1 MTKLK
6 VFKGKEFKVYEADN
20 IQEDDLFFDE
30 YRKAAEML
38 REIVKYDRKNDN
50 RLEYENNIIAFC
62 GERGEGKSSVML
74 SFVKAMSCVNNK
86 KSKKVFEGFNEIE
99 NVHFSEPIIVDPS
112 LFDETHGILDV
123 VLAKIYNEVD
133 CIKKNNQID
142 KLKKYEEIIAQ
153 FQKVY
158 KYVLLISNQ
167 KKTLDDEYD
176 YEGDIG
182 RLVRLG
188 DSTNLKSELSAL
200 IDMYLEFTMC
210 DKSTAEKKIS
220 L

>member
-1 MTKLK
+1 MAKLK
-6 VFKGKEFKVYEADN
+6 VFKGKEFKVYVADN

-38 REIVKYDRKNDN
+38 SEIVKYNRKNDN
-50 RLEYENNIIAFC
+50 RLKLEYENNIIAFC

-74 SFVKAMSCVNNK
+74 SFVKAMRNNSK
-86 KSKKVFEGFNEIE
+86 KSQKVFEDFNEIE

-112 LFDETHGILDV
+112 LFDGTHGILDV

-133 CIKKNNQID
+133 CIKKKNQID

-158 KYVLLISNQ
+158 KYVLLINNQ
-167 KKTLDDEYD
+167 KKTVDD
-176 YEGDIG
+176 
-182 RLVRLG
+182 
-188 DSTNLKSELSAL
+188 
-200 IDMYLEFTMC
+200 
-210 DKSTAEKKIS
+210 
-220 L
+220 